1 MDRLNR
7 KISPSGIA
15 KNLVMILFSI
25 FCVVP
30 ILYIVSISF
39 TEETELALHG
49 YRLIPRVFSAYAYKF
64 VASNPK
70 QLLNSYGITI
80 LVTVAGTFISL
91 LISSMLAY
99 AMIRKDLMLRKAIN
113 FIVFFT
119 MIFNIGLVPWYIL
132 IVKYYHIND
141 TVLCLI
147 LPYVIVPWN
156 VFLMKGFLGDFPIS
170 LIEAAKI
177 DGSSEVKTFFRIVLP
192 NSKPALATVGL
203 FIAFM
208 YWNDWWLGMLFIEKP
223 TLIPLQLMLYQI
235 MNSIQYL
242 TTSLNSTAI
251 SVDLSRFPSE
261 SARMA
266 MCALAAGPMLFVF
279 PFFQK
284 YFIKGL
290 TLGAVKG

>member
-1 MDRLNR
+1 MERLHS
-7 KISPSGIA
+7 KTSLSGIF
-15 KNLVMILFSI
+15 KNIVMILFSI

-70 QLLNSYGITI
+70 QLFNSYGITV

-99 AMIRKDLMLRKAIN
+99 TMIRKDLMLRKAIN

-177 DGSSEVKTFFRIVLP
+177 DGSSEAKTFFRIVLS

-242 TTSLNSTAI
+242 TTSLNSTSI
-251 SVDLSRFPSE
+251 SVDFSKFPSE